1 MKRDAETVSS
11 VFVWA
16 VVGLTAVYMLV
27 HLPMLYRSLLL
38 WGGLFGAAF
47 GQ

>member
-1 MKRDAETVSS
+1 MKPHEEMVGSG
-11 VFVWA
+11 FVLVA
-16 VVGLTAVYMLV
+16 VALTAAYVLV

-38 WGGLFGAAF
+38 WGGLFSAAF